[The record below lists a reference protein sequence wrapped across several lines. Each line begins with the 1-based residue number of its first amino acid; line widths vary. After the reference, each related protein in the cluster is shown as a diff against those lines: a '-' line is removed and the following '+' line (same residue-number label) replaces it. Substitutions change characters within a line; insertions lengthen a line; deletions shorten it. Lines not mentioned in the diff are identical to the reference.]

1 MKMFCKRFPKNHK
14 IPELRIRTCR
24 FLYVLYASNLRTGV
38 NEHIHLQTCNLISLF
53 YFGCRWFSVYSY
65 FVGGKVQQGYTHT
78 HMDSHTHTLTQTHR
92 QTHIEGPQKTFVTI
106 SHVNTSCQERLS
118 HTHTYAKHNYNCHNT
133 KAAEN
138 LVPSVKSS
146 TN

>member
-1 MKMFCKRFPKNHK
+1 MQAGGSEQQHRMAHMVWVVWMGYKMGGYDIGGND
-14 IPELRIRTCR
+14 
-24 FLYVLYASNLRTGV
+24 ASRL
-38 NEHIHLQTCNLISLF
+38 H
-53 YFGCRWFSVYSY
+53 
-65 FVGGKVQQGYTHT
+65 THT
-78 HMDSHTHTLTQTHR
+78 HGQPHAHTHTKTHR

-138 LVPSVKSS
+138 LVPSAKSS